1 MYAHWVRQRMA
12 EFPSPTAGLLFG
24 LGVTLAAVLAYTAYV
39 AMQIRNLRE
48 LQTQLVERNRRDSLQ
63 LLRIQNNLNL
73 LALAMRDMLDN
84 ERSYPPSA
92 WSAQFQ
98 RIRLDLEE
106 ALHLE
111 EQHAPEGRPAEQRT
125 YLARSLSQFWDAV
138 DRMFALAA
146 AGKEREARDQVRLT
160 LEARQAALSTA
171 VARLLVQN
179 NEVEQ
184 QAVVRIGSIYDKVER
199 QVYLF
204 FSAALVA
211 IVFTS
216 LYLTWSKRRLFALM
230 ALLAEQRSDLA
241 QKLIATQESTLRYI
255 ARELHDDFGQVL
267 TAIGSVLARA
277 ERQWPETDSTV
288 RGDLREARDVAQSTL
303 DKVRRLSQALHP
315 VILDEAGLEEALDG
329 YLPMIERQTGI
340 SISYEKDGDP
350 FPVDSGAAI
359 HVYRILQEAMNNV
372 AKHSGAKQAWVRLR
386 YRSSELQLEIED
398 HGAGFEADAAS
409 GGIGLVAM
417 RERAGLLG
425 GRIEFLRPPDG
436 GVLVRLTAPVERS
449 A

>member
-1 MYAHWVRQRMA
+1 
-12 EFPSPTAGLLFG
+12 
-24 LGVTLAAVLAYTAYV
+24 
-39 AMQIRNLRE
+39 
-48 LQTQLVERNRRDSLQ
+48 
-63 LLRIQNNLNL
+63 
-73 LALAMRDMLDN
+73 
-84 ERSYPPSA
+84 
-92 WSAQFQ
+92 
-98 RIRLDLEE
+98 
-106 ALHLE
+106 
-111 EQHAPEGRPAEQRT
+111 
-125 YLARSLSQFWDAV
+125 
-138 DRMFALAA
+138 
-146 AGKEREARDQVRLT
+146 
-160 LEARQAALSTA
+160 
-171 VARLLVQN
+171 
-179 NEVEQ
+179 
-184 QAVVRIGSIYDKVER
+184 VER

-216 LYLTWSKRRLFALM
+216 LYLTWSKRRLFARM

>member
-1 MYAHWVRQRMA
+1 MYAHGVRQRMA
-12 EFPSPTAGLLFG
+12 EFPSPTAGMLFG

-39 AMQIRNLRE
+39 AVQIRDLRE
-48 LQTQLVERNRRDSLQ
+48 LQTGQVERNRRDSLQ
-63 LLRIQNNLNL
+63 LLRIQNDLNL
-73 LALAMRDMLDN
+73 LALAMRDMLDG
-84 ERSYPPSA
+84 EQPYPLSA

-98 RIRLDLEE
+98 RIRLDLAE

-111 EQHAPEGRPAEQRT
+111 QQHAPEGRPPEQRT
-125 YLARSLSQFWDAV
+125 YLTRSLGQFWDAA

-171 VARLLVQN
+171 VARLLVEN

-184 QAVVRIGSIYDKVER
+184 RAVARIGAIYDRVER

-204 FSAALVA
+204 FAATLAAVA
-211 IVFTS
+211 LTS
-216 LYLTWSKRRLFALM
+216 LYLIWSKRRLFARM
-230 ALLAEQRSDLA
+230 ALLAEQRSELA

-277 ERQWPETDSTV
+277 ERQWPDAESTV

-303 DKVRRLSQALHP
+303 DKVRSLSQALHP

-329 YLPMIERQTGI
+329 YLPMIERQTGVA
-340 SISYEKDGDP
+340 ISYEKEGSS

-359 HVYRILQEAMNNV
+359 HVYRVLQEALNNV

-386 YRSSELQLEIED
+386 YRESELQLEIED
-398 HGAGFEADAAS
+398 HGAGFDAEAVS

-425 GRIEFLRPPDG
+425 GRIEFLRPPQG
-436 GVLVRLTAPVERS
+436 GTLVRLTAPVE
-449 A
+449 